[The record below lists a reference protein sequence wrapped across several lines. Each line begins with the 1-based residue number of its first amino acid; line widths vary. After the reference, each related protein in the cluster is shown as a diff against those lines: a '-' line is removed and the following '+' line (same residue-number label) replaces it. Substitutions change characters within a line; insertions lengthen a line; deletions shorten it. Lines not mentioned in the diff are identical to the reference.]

1 MRILR
6 RESLEEIPEGNTI
19 VMSHGKKK
27 SSDYDIIKSWPW
39 FGGMPGRAA
48 RGIFALW
55 VTLLVMLAV

>member
-1 MRILR
+1 
-6 RESLEEIPEGNTI
+6 
-19 VMSHGKKK
+19 MSHGKKK